1 MQQCQG
7 FRFSLPSNSESMC
20 RVQDDVAQL
29 LEELEFSKR
38 DCFSVRLAL
47 EEALAN
53 AVKHGNHRDESKQLE
68 VRCQASSEHVEIEIC
83 DEGEG
88 FTHKQ
93 VPSPTDAEGLFNAN
107 GRGLALMER
116 FMDRIEFRSNGSSV
130 LMEKRRSTVE
140 A

>member
-1 MQQCQG
+1 MQKRQG
-7 FRFSLPSNSESMC
+7 FRFSLPSNSESMR

-38 DCFSVRLAL
+38 DCFSVRLSL

-53 AVKHGNHRDESKQLE
+53 AVKHRDESKQLE
-68 VRCQASSEHVEIEIC
+68 VRCQANSEHVEIEIC

-93 VPSPTDAEGLFNAN
+93 IPSSTDAEGLFNAN
-107 GRGLALMER
+107 GRGLALMEQTSER
-116 FMDRIEFRSNGSSV
+116 FRHQCPALRFCDRGS
-130 LMEKRRSTVE
+130 K
-140 A
+140 APIAAA